1 MYRDA
6 RYQPPYYRPYRSDSE
21 DESESD
27 SDESTTSSLYT
38 SSVFSLPDPK
48 QLVRAAGLSFS
59 NDIMRLDYGKDYVNQ
74 HLFYS
79 PYTREPVLSN
89 DLYGNTKLE
98 IGRNSFQSLILL
110 NSRDRDFN
118 VYPQPT
124 NLVLRLP
131 RVYRNIVN
139 LQFSQLRL
147 LCSFYYFRA
156 DKANIK
162 FFISEKDRILPNRIV
177 TDPEGFPVTINP
189 GSYDINSLIAQLN
202 LQLNLYPLFY
212 DFPGGFEQFSFKFN
226 STGDLALNFNEV
238 GDYFFDILHG
248 KYISPPTLT
257 KAYVTQT
264 FFANRYANKTTF
276 TIGEIQIAYY
286 YPVIKYA
293 LLINYNDPNL
303 STISANDKQYILYS
317 FRSLNDT
324 YLLNI
329 IIKYI
334 PYLDRFRD
342 RNTFKYSLVNKYVVS
357 YDTTYNIITTTTPN
371 LNSSLVNLL
380 TNQYNS
386 YFNAALT
393 ENKLTLADY
402 ASKNRLLQEN
412 NAALLS
418 MYDYLQQQLAKI
430 FAINYGTY
438 SVDYLANPLYEIFV
452 KDGTNLSNI
461 LTAFSLAT
469 LQDSQDPITTF
480 SLQVTPPINYW
491 KTLNTGTPLSNT
503 MTFINSNQA
512 INRFYSIIDNDILSQ
527 EFVASNTS
535 NINIDV
541 RTRSADIIVPVKAEK
556 YTIIAFKSLV
566 NQSLQ
571 VETLSRPL
579 KYRYPAYN
587 IENYSSNIINTF
599 NYQYEYINNSNF
611 EPLFD
616 TGIPLSR
623 RVWNSNIIPIGPV
636 TYGSAYPTE
645 PKVYLCSGLSY
656 LKQLVFSFQSPY
668 VGTSGALQI
677 QKYPVNISFGSNFP
691 NKTYIFMYHDRAA
704 LMADLGQ
711 PYNENRY
718 HYKQS
723 NIAIADSAS
732 NITITLNAYEGEV
745 YYFIVRPETQTF
757 SQFNVYPAVTFS
769 ASSSPTIF
777 TKGIDNFDPTIDPTQ
792 LIDFGSNFNYAMIY
806 DPDYIRL
813 PISSNLWG
821 GTPTDN
827 LNNVNAKHD
836 GPAIGYDNE
845 GYSTDLTDY
854 RPFSQYTL
862 EASLR
867 FVNYYDPIASNG
879 VTFLN
884 NTTYDSVN
892 QTYFNSN
899 SKNIL
904 QTAPLYNTYIPGNV
918 LDREYKIV
926 NWYDSVY
933 IGPTIDTSAIEGITG
948 TLYQIKEPFSQT
960 STVEP
965 IEGYDYFS
973 NSISMKSELSLF
985 DGVCGFTFIPED
997 GIWNIRSLT
1006 FNSAIMNKSN
1016 NNNHAIKYIGIF
1028 NTGNI
1033 YNIDLFDLSL
1043 SNAISVLTLSKRR
1056 YYLPAASTND
1066 IAANNPILYDS
1077 TYDSNID
1084 LYIVGDTRCQNGSYY
1099 TFVASNSSAI
1109 SGYTEN
1115 ARVFLNKPEYLYSA
1129 VAFNSNGSP
1138 SLIYQLTGSIVP
1150 FPDYSISPPRAS
1162 NVYFNGVAS
1171 PNGKHVIVPAP
1182 LSNKADQDYRELPYG
1197 YDVSQVQ
1204 YEQSMAMTTT
1214 ALHMMNSCNPVKD
1227 DIGFKRWTYN
1237 FDNQPISISAN
1248 ISEYLVSLD
1257 SYFTIFKFPL
1267 TGPRILTKHASITL
1281 DDIFTQ
1287 GTYLAAYATND
1298 NMLYQVS
1305 GTTII
1310 NTRKGIIFMG
1320 ISSNDA
1326 GTNKLSF
1333 KVYSISQLDSF
1344 SFQNPNI
1351 TGTIY
1356 NLPVSVSNLL
1366 PNTQFIQE
1374 FKQINYGTLTPTP
1387 YAIFSTKDSITS
1399 NYFLYMTTNIITTP
1413 FTPLNLS
1420 QLISSSNIPFY
1431 FDIDND
1437 NIFIQTSNK
1446 INTYDYNNITN
1457 TVNHTISGPSN
1468 TSNYR
1473 NFITAGSSYYIL
1485 AENNGNHCWGQVY
1498 FEPPLARVVL
1508 SPQIYASPLIS
1519 LASGWA
1525 YNSKWLLSSD
1535 KPYIYGNRGTP
1546 DGTLNTAW
1554 QIFYPSMK
1562 ITFNKL
1568 ANSPV
1573 PIVDLTNIE
1582 PPEYFHTNIFIYNN
1596 LSNLLADTSNTWGNE
1611 KQSNYLACDT
1621 QFRGFQFNSYISHV
1635 PLQTNKT
1642 YYLAIRGYTPS
1653 EQFETMVRFYMPNRY
1668 DYRWVSLSD
1677 IATET
1682 TIVRSNF
1689 TVNNGIAPYDFN
1701 PLYAF
1706 SLINFDNYFTGN
1718 HTYGANII
1726 PSFSGITHNTNTA
1739 SIYYKIWQSNVMKY
1753 SSTVT
1758 TTTTSESSTTE
1769 NGSSS
1774 SSTTTTTTVI
1784 TRITRSGSLKTS
1796 GNLTIISGWQGFAD
1810 FYDQFVYIYNQYMGL
1825 NDTITKINNSAI
1837 DNINKFIISD
1847 LQNILPASALL
1858 RQNYND
1864 PLLFSMLF
1872 KTGNNP
1878 IIGQRLDNWGLGWN
1892 LGYPKEDTAYSTIA
1906 RGNTF
1911 FKILD
1916 DYVYVRLNDEF
1927 NMNKLDIS
1935 GKENLAESREPT
1947 GGVNQY
1953 NTKLFLTTFGGYA
1966 QTAIM
1971 NPISF
1976 NPPIAKLDKFS
1987 FTLTDTGGAIIDNED
2002 CDWNATL
2009 QITEMLETANQ
2020 TSTFIT
2026 LKS

>member
-27 SDESTTSSLYT
+27 SDESTTSSIYT

-48 QLVRAAGLSFS
+48 QLVRSAGLSFS

-177 TDPEGFPVTINP
+177 TDPEGFPTTINP

-212 DFPGGFEQFSFKFN
+212 DFPGGFEQFSFRFN

-257 KAYVTQT
+257 RAYVTQT

-276 TIGEIQIAYY
+276 TIGEIQVAYY
-286 YPVIKYA
+286 YPVIKHA
-293 LLINYNDPNL
+293 LLVNYNDPNL
-303 STISANDKQYILYS
+303 STISASDKEYILYS
-317 FRSLNDT
+317 FRGLNDT

-342 RNTFKYSLVNKYVVS
+342 LNTFKYSLVNKYVVS
-357 YDTTYNIITTTTPN
+357 YDTTYNIITTTSPN

-386 YFNAALT
+386 YFNAALA
-393 ENKLTLADY
+393 ENKLTLAEY
-402 ASKNRLLQEN
+402 ASKNTTLQYY

-438 SVDYLANPLYEIFV
+438 AVDYLANPSYEIFI

-469 LQDSQDPITTF
+469 LQDSQEPITTF

-491 KTLNTGTPLSNT
+491 KTLNTDNPLSNT
-503 MTFINSNQA
+503 MNFINSNQS
-512 INRFYSIIDNDILSQ
+512 INRAYSIPYEDILSQ

-541 RTRSADIIVPVKAEK
+541 RTHSADIILPVKAQK

-587 IENYSSNIINTF
+587 AENYSSNIINTF
-599 NYQYEYINNSNF
+599 NHQYEYINNSNF

-616 TGIPLSR
+616 TGIPLTR

-668 VGTSGALQI
+668 VGTSTPLQV
-677 QKYPVNISFGSNFP
+677 QKYPVDILFGSNFP
-691 NKTYIFMYHDRAA
+691 NKTYVFMYHDRAA
-704 LMADLGQ
+704 LMADLGR

-723 NIAIADSAS
+723 NITLAESPS

-745 YYFIVRPETQTF
+745 YYFIVRPELQTF
-757 SQFNVYPAVTFS
+757 SQFNVFPTVTFS
-769 ASSSPTIF
+769 GTSGPTIF
-777 TKGIDNFDPTIDPTQ
+777 TKSLTDFDPTIDPTQ
-792 LIDFGSNFNYAMIY
+792 LIDFGSNFNYAMVY

-821 GTPTDN
+821 GSPDDD

-884 NTTYDSVN
+884 NSSYDSSN

-904 QTAPLYNTYIPGNV
+904 QTAPLYNTYIPGKV

-926 NWYDSVY
+926 NWYDSIY
-933 IGPTIDTSAIEGITG
+933 IGPTIDTSAIAGITDA
-948 TLYQIKEPFSQT
+948 LYQVKEPFT
-960 STVEP
+960 DISTAAP
-965 IEGYDYFS
+965 IEGYNYFYNFVS
-973 NSISMKSELSLF
+973 GKNELLLF

-1006 FNSAIMNKSN
+1006 FNSAIMNKN
-1016 NNNHAIKYIGIF
+1016 NNKNHEIKYIGIF

-1056 YYLPAASTND
+1056 YYLPANELAATDPAS
-1066 IAANNPILYDS
+1066 YDP

-1084 LYIVGDTRCQNGSYY
+1084 SYIVGDTRSQNGSYY
-1099 TFVASNSSAI
+1099 TFVASNPSAI

-1129 VAFNSNGSP
+1129 VAFNSNDKP
-1138 SLIYQLTGSIVP
+1138 TLIYQLTGSIVP
-1150 FPDYSISPPRAS
+1150 FPDYSIYPPSAS
-1162 NVYFNGVAS
+1162 NSYFNGTIS
-1171 PNGKHVIVPAP
+1171 PNGKQVIVPAP
-1182 LSNKADQDYRELPYG
+1182 LSNTADQDYRVLPYG
-1197 YDVSQVQ
+1197 YDVTQVQ

-1214 ALHMMNSCNPVKD
+1214 ALHMMNSSNPVLD
-1227 DIGFKRWTYN
+1227 DIGFKRWQYN
-1237 FDNQPISISAN
+1237 FDNQPVSISAN
-1248 ISEYLVSLD
+1248 ISGYLVSLD

-1267 TGPRILTKHASITL
+1267 IGSRVLTKHATVTL
-1281 DDIFTQ
+1281 DQLFNP
-1287 GTYLAAYATND
+1287 GTYLAAYTTTND
-1298 NMLYQVS
+1298 LRYN
-1305 GTTII
+1305 GNITTEKAIV
-1310 NTRKGIIFMG
+1310 FMG
-1320 ISSNDA
+1320 ISSNNSV
-1326 GTNKLSF
+1326 TNKLSF
-1333 KVYSISQLDSF
+1333 KIYSISS
-1344 SFQNPNI
+1344 
-1351 TGTIY
+1351 GEIY
-1356 NLPVSVSNLL
+1356 ELQTVSNIISKNETVQNFQVVSYDITL
-1366 PNTQFIQE
+1366 PPFAVYTTQ
-1374 FKQINYGTLTPTP
+1374 N
-1387 YAIFSTKDSITS
+1387 SITS
-1399 NYFLYMTTNIITTP
+1399 NYALYITDD
-1413 FTPLNLS
+1413 
-1420 QLISSSNIPFY
+1420 LISDTFQYSDLLQLNISSNIPFY
-1431 FDIDND
+1431 IDTD
-1437 NIFIQTSNK
+1437 GQYLFINSSNK
-1446 INTYDYNNITN
+1446 ITTYEINSASKDFYTITA
-1457 TVNHTISGPSN
+1457 PPN
-1468 TSNYR
+1468 TSNYK
-1473 NFITAGSSYYIL
+1473 NIITGGSSYYIL
-1485 AENNGNHCWGQVY
+1485 AENNGKYCWGQIQFSNSDAFVT
-1498 FEPPLARVVL
+1498 L
-1508 SPQIYASPLIS
+1508 SPQTFANPIIS

-1562 ITFNKL
+1562 ITFNKI
-1568 ANSPV
+1568 ANSPL

-1582 PPEYFHTNIFIYNN
+1582 PPEYFHTNMFVYNN

-1621 QFRGFQFNSYISHV
+1621 QFRGFQFNSYIQHV
-1635 PLQTNKT
+1635 PLQINKT

-1677 IATET
+1677 MALET

-1689 TVNNGIAPYDFN
+1689 TINNGIAPFNFN

-1726 PSFSGITHNTNTA
+1726 PSFSGITHNTNPN
-1739 SIYYKIWQSNVMKY
+1739 SIYYKIWQSNVLLY
-1753 SSTVT
+1753 SSNT
-1758 TTTTSESSTTE
+1758 TTTTESSTTE
-1769 NGSSS
+1769 NGSS

-1784 TRITRSGSLKTS
+1784 TRITRSGSIKTS
-1796 GNLTIISGWQGFAD
+1796 GKLNIISGWQGFAD

-1878 IIGQRLDNWGLGWN
+1878 IIGQRLDNWGIGWN

-1987 FTLTDTGGAIIDNED
+1987 FTLTDTTGAIIDNQD

-2020 TSTFIT
+2020 SSTFIT

>member
-27 SDESTTSSLYT
+27 SDESTTSSIYT

-48 QLVRAAGLSFS
+48 QLVRSAGLSFS

-276 TIGEIQIAYY
+276 TLGEIQIAYY
-286 YPVIKYA
+286 YPVIKHA
-293 LLINYNDPNL
+293 LLVNYNDPNL

-317 FRSLNDT
+317 FRGLNDT

-342 RNTFKYSLVNKYVVS
+342 LNTFKYSLVNKYVVS
-357 YDTTYNIITTTTPN
+357 YDTTYNIITTTSPN

-386 YFNAALT
+386 YFNSALT
-393 ENKLTLADY
+393 ENKITLADY

-430 FAINYGTY
+430 FAVNYGTY
-438 SVDYLANPLYEIFV
+438 SVDYLANPLYQIFV
-452 KDGTNLSNI
+452 RDGTNLSNI

-480 SLQVTPPINYW
+480 SLQVAPPINYW

-503 MTFINSNQA
+503 TEFVNSNSFINN
-512 INRFYSIIDNDILSQ
+512 FYSIIDQNILPQ
-527 EFVASNTS
+527 EFVTSAAS

-556 YTIIAFKSLV
+556 YTIIAFRSLV
-566 NQSLQ
+566 NQNLQ

-587 IENYSSNIINTF
+587 AENYSSNIVNTF
-599 NYQYEYINNSNF
+599 NYHYEYINNPNF
-611 EPLFD
+611 EPLLD
-616 TGIPLSR
+616 TGIPLNR
-623 RVWNSNIIPIGPV
+623 RVWNSNIITIGPV
-636 TYGSAYPTE
+636 SYGAIPPTE
-645 PKVYLCSGLSY
+645 PQGFLCSGLSY

-668 VGTSGALQI
+668 VGTSGPLQI

-691 NKTYIFMYHDRAA
+691 NKTYVFMYHDRAA
-704 LMADLGQ
+704 LMADLGR

-723 NIAIADSAS
+723 NIVIANSSS
-732 NITITLNAYEGEV
+732 NISITLNAYEGEV
-745 YYFIVRPETQTF
+745 YYFIVRPDTQTF
-757 SQFNVYPAVTFS
+757 SQFNVYPTVTFS
-769 ASSSPTIF
+769 DSSSPSIF
-777 TKGIDNFDPTIDPTQ
+777 TRGIDNFDPTIDPTQ

-821 GTPTDN
+821 DSPDDN
-827 LNNVNAKHD
+827 LNNVTIKHD

-862 EASLR
+862 ETSLR
-867 FVNYYDPIASNG
+867 FINYYDPIASNG
-879 VTFLN
+879 ATFLN
-884 NTTYDSVN
+884 NSSYDSIN

-899 SKNIL
+899 TKNIL
-904 QTAPLYNTYIPGNV
+904 QTAPLYNSYIPGKV

-926 NWYDSVY
+926 NWYDSIY
-933 IGPTIDTSAIEGITG
+933 IGPTIDTSDIQGIADTSYEAK
-948 TLYQIKEPFSQT
+948 TPFIDE
-960 STVEP
+960 STENL
-965 IEGYDYFS
+965 IEGYDYFN
-973 NSISMKSELSLF
+973 NSISGKNELSLF

-1033 YNIDLFDLSL
+1033 YNIDLFDMSL
-1043 SNAISVLTLSKRR
+1043 SNAVSVLTLTRRR
-1056 YYLPAASTND
+1056 YYLPDT
-1066 IAANNPILYDS
+1066 AANNPASYDP

-1084 LYIVGDTRCQNGSYY
+1084 SYIVGDTRCQNGSYY

-1129 VAFNSNGSP
+1129 VAFNSNDKP
-1138 SLIYQLTGSIVP
+1138 TIIYQLTGSIVP

-1162 NVYFNGVAS
+1162 NIYFNGTTS

-1182 LSNKADQDYRELPYG
+1182 LSNKADPDYRELPYG
-1197 YDVSQVQ
+1197 YDVTQVQ

-1214 ALHMMNSCNPVKD
+1214 ALHMMNSSNPVKD
-1227 DIGFKRWTYN
+1227 DIGFKRWAYN
-1237 FDNQPISISAN
+1237 FDNQPVSISAN
-1248 ISEYLVSLD
+1248 ISEYLVTLD
-1257 SYFTIFKFPL
+1257 SQFTIYKFPL
-1267 TGPRILTKHASITL
+1267 TGARILTKYATISLDSI
-1281 DDIFTQ
+1281 FRP
-1287 GTYLAAYATND
+1287 GTYLAAYSTNND
-1298 NMLYQVS
+1298 LRFTV
-1305 GTTII
+1305 GGITTE
-1310 NTRKGIIFMG
+1310 KGIIFMG
-1320 ISSNDA
+1320 ISPNDSE
-1326 GTNKLSF
+1326 TNKLSF
-1333 KVYSISQLDSF
+1333 NIYSIS
-1344 SFQNPNI
+1344 
-1351 TGTIY
+1351 TGEIY
-1356 NLPVSVSNLL
+1356 ELQTVSNIISK
-1366 PNTQFIQE
+1366 NEIVQNFQ
-1374 FKQINYGTLTPTP
+1374 QISYSSDKDP
-1387 YAIFSTKDSITS
+1387 YAVYSTKNSITS
-1399 NYFLYMTTNIITTP
+1399 NYSLYTTKNLLDAP
-1413 FTPLNLS
+1413 FESENLTD
-1420 QLISSSNIPFY
+1420 LIGASNIPFS
-1431 FDIDND
+1431 FDND
-1437 NIFIQTSNK
+1437 SDILYIHVGNTIIK
-1446 INTYDYNNITN
+1446 YDINTSGGYASY
-1457 TVNHTISGPSN
+1457 TISGPPN

-1473 NFITAGSSYYIL
+1473 NFITSGNLYYIL
-1485 AENNGNHCWGQVY
+1485 AENNGKHCWGQVY
-1498 FEPPLARVVL
+1498 FIESPKEAIVIL
-1508 SPQIYASPLIS
+1508 SPQTFNNPLIS

-1562 ITFNKL
+1562 ITFNKI
-1568 ANSPV
+1568 ANSPL
-1573 PIVDLTNIE
+1573 PIVDLTGIE
-1582 PPEYFHTNIFIYNN
+1582 PPEYFHTNMFVYNN
-1596 LSNLLADTSNTWGNE
+1596 LSNLLADTSNIWGNE
-1611 KQSNYLACDT
+1611 QQSNYIACDT
-1621 QFRGFQFNSYISHV
+1621 KFRGFQFNSYIPNV
-1635 PLQTNKT
+1635 PLQINKT

-1689 TVNNGIAPYDFN
+1689 TVNNGIAPFNFN

-1726 PSFSGITHNTNTA
+1726 PSFSGITHNTNPT

-1753 SSTVT
+1753 STSTT

-1774 SSTTTTTTVI
+1774 SSTTTTTTTTVV

-1810 FYDQFVYIYNQYMGL
+1810 FYDQFVYIYNQYTAL
-1825 NDTITKINNSAI
+1825 NDTIIKINDATTA
-1837 DNINKFIISD
+1837 NINKFIISD
-1847 LQNILPASALL
+1847 LQNILPPSALL

-1872 KTGNNP
+1872 KTGNDP

-1987 FTLTDTGGAIIDNED
+1987 FTLTDTGGTIIDNED

-2009 QITEMLETANQ
+2009 QITEMLDTANQ

>member
-1 MYRDA
+1 M
-6 RYQPPYYRPYRSDSE
+6 
-21 DESESD
+21 
-27 SDESTTSSLYT
+27 
-38 SSVFSLPDPK
+38 K
-48 QLVRAAGLSFS
+48 
-59 NDIMRLDYGKDYVNQ
+59 LDYGKDYVNQ

-79 PYTREPVLSN
+79 PYTREPLLSN
-89 DLYGNTKLE
+89 DLYGSTKLE

-162 FFISEKDRILPNRIV
+162 FFISEKDRVLPNRIL
-177 TDPEGFPVTINP
+177 TDPEGFPTTISP

-276 TIGEIQIAYY
+276 TLGEMQVAYY
-286 YPVIKYA
+286 YPVIKHA
-293 LLINYNDPNL
+293 LLVNYNDRNL

-317 FRSLNDT
+317 FRSLSDA

-342 RNTFKYSLVNKYVVS
+342 LNTFKYSLVNKYVVS
-357 YDTTYNIITTTTPN
+357 YDTTYNIITTTSPN

-386 YFNAALT
+386 YFNSALID
-393 ENKLTLADY
+393 NKLTLADY
-402 ASKNRLLQEN
+402 ANRNTLLQQY

-430 FAINYGTY
+430 FAVNYGTY
-438 SVDYLANPLYEIFV
+438 AVEYLANPLYQILV

-480 SLQVTPPINYW
+480 SLQVTPPTNYW
-491 KTLNTGTPLSNT
+491 RTLNTATKPLLNT
-503 MTFINSNQA
+503 MEFINSNSTF
-512 INRFYSIIDNDILSQ
+512 NRFYSIIDEDILQQ
-527 EFVASNTS
+527 EFVTTNTS

-541 RTRSADIIVPVKAEK
+541 RTRSADIIVPVKAQK
-556 YTIIAFKSLV
+556 YTIIAFRSLV
-566 NQSLQ
+566 NQNLQ

-587 IENYSSNIINTF
+587 AENYSSNIINTF

-611 EPLFD
+611 EPLLD
-616 TGIPLSR
+616 TGIPLNR
-623 RVWNSNIIPIGPV
+623 RIWNSNIITIGPV
-636 TYGSAYPTE
+636 LYGAIPPSE
-645 PKVYLCSGLSY
+645 PQGFLCSGLSY
-656 LKQLVFSFQSPY
+656 LKQLVFSFQAPP
-668 VGTSGALQI
+668 VGTSTPLQI
-677 QKYPVNISFGSNFP
+677 QKYPLNISFGANLP
-691 NKTYIFMYHDRAA
+691 NKTYVFMYHDRAA
-704 LMADLGQ
+704 FMADLGR
-711 PYNENRY
+711 PYNENQF

-723 NIAIADSAS
+723 NVVVAYSQS
-732 NITITLNAYEGEV
+732 NISITLNAYEGEV
-745 YYFIVRPETQTF
+745 YYFIVRPDTQIF
-757 SQFNVYPAVTFS
+757 SQFIVYPVVNFS
-769 ASSSPTIF
+769 ANNSPTIF
-777 TKGIDNFDPTIDPTQ
+777 TRSIDNFDPTINPNQ

-821 GTPTDN
+821 ETPTDN
-827 LNNVNAKHD
+827 LNNVSVKHS
-836 GPAIGYDNE
+836 GPAIGYDNN

-867 FVNYYDPIASNG
+867 FLNYYDPVAPNG

-884 NTTYDSVN
+884 NSSYDSVN

-904 QTAPLYNTYIPGNV
+904 QTAPLYNTYTPGTVSN
-918 LDREYKIV
+918 REYKIV

-933 IGPTIDTSAIEGITG
+933 IGPTIDTSAIVGGSYEVKT
-948 TLYQIKEPFSQT
+948 PFIDT
-960 STVEP
+960 STANP
-965 IEGYDYFS
+965 IGGYDYLN
-973 NSISMKSELSLF
+973 NSISGKNELSLF

-1043 SNAISVLTLSKRR
+1043 SNALTVLNLTKRR
-1056 YYLPAASTND
+1056 YYLPDT
-1066 IAANNPILYDS
+1066 AANTPADYDP

-1084 LYIVGDTRCQNGSYY
+1084 SYIVGDTRCQNGSYY
-1099 TFVASNSSAI
+1099 TFIASNSSAI
-1109 SGYTEN
+1109 PGYTEN
-1115 ARVFLNKPEYLYSA
+1115 ARVFINKPEYLYSA
-1129 VAFNSNGSP
+1129 VAFNSNGNP
-1138 SLIYQLTGSIVP
+1138 TLIYQLTGSIVP
-1150 FPDYSISPPRAS
+1150 FPDYSIYPPSAS
-1162 NVYFNGVAS
+1162 NTYFNGETS
-1171 PNGKHVIVPAP
+1171 PNGKQVIVPAP
-1182 LSNKADQDYRELPYG
+1182 LSNKADQDYRTLPYG

-1237 FDNQPISISAN
+1237 VNNQPVSISAN
-1248 ISEYLVSLD
+1248 ISEYLVTLD
-1257 SYFTIFKFPL
+1257 SQFTIYKFPL
-1267 TGPRILTKHASITL
+1267 TGARILTKDATITL
-1281 DDIFTQ
+1281 DDLFTQ
-1287 GTYLAAYATND
+1287 GTYLAAYATNN

-1305 GTTII
+1305 GNTII
-1310 NTRKGIIFMG
+1310 QTRKGIIFMG
-1320 ISSNDA
+1320 ISSNDSQ
-1326 GTNKLSF
+1326 TNKLSF
-1333 KVYSISQLDSF
+1333 KIYSISQLEPF
-1344 SFQNPNI
+1344 SSQNPNI

-1356 NLPVSVSNLL
+1356 DLEVSPDVSNLL

-1374 FKQINYGTLTPTP
+1374 FRQNNSGNPVPAP

-1399 NYFLYMTTNIITTP
+1399 NYSLYATDNIISAP

-1420 QLISSSNIPFY
+1420 EIIGSSNIPFY
-1431 FDIDND
+1431 FDIDSIINN
-1437 NIFIQTSNK
+1437 NIIIYIQTSNNITK
-1446 INTYDYNNITN
+1446 FFNNTNTINTF
-1457 TVNHTISGPSN
+1457 VISGPPN

-1473 NFITAGSSYYIL
+1473 NFITAGTSYYIL
-1485 AENNGNHCWGQVY
+1485 AENNGSHCWGQVY
-1498 FEPPLARVVL
+1498 FKESPNQALVIL
-1508 SPQIYASPLIS
+1508 SPQTFANPITS

-1568 ANSPV
+1568 ENSPM
-1573 PIVDLTNIE
+1573 PIVDLTDIE
-1582 PPEYFHTNIFIYNN
+1582 PPEYFHTNMFVYNS
-1596 LSNLLADTSNTWGNE
+1596 LSNLLADTSNIWGNE
-1611 KQSNYLACDT
+1611 QQSNYIACDT
-1621 QFRGFQFNSYISHV
+1621 QFRGFQFNSYIPNV

-1668 DYRWVSLSD
+1668 DYRWVSLTD

-1689 TVNNGIAPYDFN
+1689 TVNNGIAPFNFN

-1706 SLINFDNYFTGN
+1706 SLVNFDNYFTGN

-1726 PSFSGITHNTNTA
+1726 PSYSGITHNINPD
-1739 SIYYKIWQSNVMKY
+1739 SIYYKIWQSNVAKY
-1753 SSTVT
+1753 SSAVTTTT
-1758 TTTTSESSTTE
+1758 TTTTSESSITE

-1774 SSTTTTTTVI
+1774 STTTTIV

-1810 FYDQFVYIYNQYMGL
+1810 FYDAFVYIYNQYIAL
-1825 NDTITKINNSAI
+1825 NNIITTINDTATA
-1837 DNINKFIISD
+1837 NINKFIISD
-1847 LQNILPASALL
+1847 LQNILPPSALL

-1864 PLLFSMLF
+1864 ALLFSMLF

-1892 LGYPKEDTAYSTIA
+1892 LGYPKEDTIYSTIA

-1987 FTLTDTGGAIIDNED
+1987 FTLTDTGGAVIDNQD

>member
-48 QLVRAAGLSFS
+48 QLVRSAGLSFS
-59 NDIMRLDYGKDYVNQ
+59 NDTMKLDYGKDYVNQ

-79 PYTREPVLSN
+79 PYTREPILSN
-89 DLYGNTKLE
+89 DLYGSTKLE

-162 FFISEKDRILPNRIV
+162 FFISEKDRVLPNRIL
-177 TDPEGFPVTINP
+177 TEPEGFPTTINP

-238 GDYFFDILHG
+238 GDYFYDILHG

-276 TIGEIQIAYY
+276 TLGEMQVAYY
-286 YPVIKYA
+286 YPVIKHA
-293 LLINYNDPNL
+293 LLVNYNDPNL

-317 FRSLNDT
+317 FRGLSDA

-342 RNTFKYSLVNKYVVS
+342 LNTFKYSLVNKYVVS
-357 YDTTYNIITTTTPN
+357 YDTTYNIITITSPN

-386 YFNAALT
+386 YFNAALA
-393 ENKLTLADY
+393 ENKLTLATY
-402 ASKNRLLQEN
+402 AANNTTLQYY

-430 FAINYGTY
+430 FAVNYGTY
-438 SVDYLANPLYEIFV
+438 AVEYLANPLYQILV

-469 LQDSQDPITTF
+469 LQDSQEPITTF
-480 SLQVTPPINYW
+480 SLQVTPPTNYW
-491 KTLNTGTPLSNT
+491 TTLNTATKPLSNT
-503 MTFINSNQA
+503 TEFINSNST
-512 INRFYSIIDNDILSQ
+512 INRFYSIIDQDILPQ
-527 EFVASNTS
+527 EFVTSNAS

-541 RTRSADIIVPVKAEK
+541 RTLSADIIIPVKAQK
-556 YTIIAFKSLV
+556 YTIIAFRSLV
-566 NQSLQ
+566 NQNLQ

-587 IENYSSNIINTF
+587 VENYSSNIVNTF

-611 EPLFD
+611 EPLLD
-616 TGIPLSR
+616 TGIPLNR
-623 RVWNSNIIPIGPV
+623 RIWNSNIITIGPV
-636 TYGSAYPTE
+636 SYGATPPTE
-645 PKVYLCSGLSY
+645 PQGFLCSGLSY
-656 LKQLVFSFQSPY
+656 LKQLVFSFQAPS
-668 VGTSGALQI
+668 VGNSTVLQI
-677 QKYPVNISFGSNFP
+677 QKYPLNISFGSNLP
-691 NKTYIFMYHDRAA
+691 NKTYVFMYHDRAA
-704 LMADLGQ
+704 LMADLGR
-711 PYNENRY
+711 PYNENPL

-723 NIAIADSAS
+723 NVVVAYSPS
-732 NITITLNAYEGEV
+732 NLSIIMNAYEEEV
-745 YYFIVRPETQTF
+745 YYFIVRPDTRIF
-757 SQFNVYPAVTFS
+757 SQFIVYPVVNFS
-769 ASSSPTIF
+769 ANNSTTIF
-777 TKGIDNFDPTIDPTQ
+777 TRSVDNFNPTIDPTQ

-821 GTPTDN
+821 ETPADN
-827 LNNVNAKHD
+827 LNNVSVKHA
-836 GPAIGYDNE
+836 GPAIGYDNN

-867 FVNYYDPIASNG
+867 FVNYYDPVAPNG

-884 NTTYDSVN
+884 NSSYDSVN

-904 QTAPLYNTYIPGNV
+904 QTAPLYNTYIPGIVSN
-918 LDREYKIV
+918 REYKIV

-933 IGPTIDTSAIEGITG
+933 IGPTIDTSAIVGASYEE
-948 TLYQIKEPFSQT
+948 KEPFSEI
-960 STVEP
+960 STANP
-965 IEGYDYFS
+965 IEGYDYFN
-973 NSISMKSELSLF
+973 NSISGKNELSLF

-1043 SNAISVLTLSKRR
+1043 SNALSVLNLTKRR
-1056 YYLPAASTND
+1056 YYLPDT
-1066 IAANNPILYDS
+1066 AANNPADYDP

-1084 LYIVGDTRCQNGSYY
+1084 SYIVGDTRCQNGSYY

-1109 SGYTEN
+1109 PGYTEN
-1115 ARVFLNKPEYLYSA
+1115 ARIFLNKPEYLYSA
-1129 VAFNSNGSP
+1129 VAFNSNGKP
-1138 SLIYQLTGSIVP
+1138 TVIYQLTGSIVP
-1150 FPDYSISPPRAS
+1150 FPDYSIYPPSAS
-1162 NVYFNGVAS
+1162 NTYFNGMTS

-1182 LSNKADQDYRELPYG
+1182 LSNKADPDYRELPYG
-1197 YDVSQVQ
+1197 YDVTQVQ

-1227 DIGFKRWTYN
+1227 DIGFKRWTYKV
-1237 FDNQPISISAN
+1237 DNQPVSISAN
-1248 ISEYLVSLD
+1248 ISEYLVTLETQFIVYKFSL
-1257 SYFTIFKFPL
+1257 I
-1267 TGPRILTKHASITL
+1267 GPRILTKYATITL
-1281 DDIFTQ
+1281 DEIFTP
-1287 GTYLAAYATND
+1287 GTYVAAYATNND
-1298 NMLYQVS
+1298 MRYTS
-1305 GTTII
+1305 GGITTE
-1310 NTRKGIIFMG
+1310 KGIIFMG
-1320 ISSNDA
+1320 ISSNNSE
-1326 GTNKLSF
+1326 TNKLSF
-1333 KVYSISQLDSF
+1333 NIYSISSGEIYELPTVTNIISKNEIIQN
-1344 SFQNPNI
+1344 FQQI
-1351 TGTIY
+1351 SY
-1356 NLPVSVSNLL
+1356 NL
-1366 PNTQFIQE
+1366 T
-1374 FKQINYGTLTPTP
+1374 TPP
-1387 YAIFSTKDSITS
+1387 YAVYSTKNSITS
-1399 NYFLYMTTNIITTP
+1399 NYKLYTTSNLLLSP
-1413 FTPLNLS
+1413 FESPSIVQTNV
-1420 QLISSSNIPFY
+1420 SSNIPFT
-1431 FDIDND
+1431 FDND
-1437 NIFIQTSNK
+1437 SDTLFIHSYNTIYKYDMNYVKNIVPYP
-1446 INTYDYNNITN
+1446 IN
-1457 TVNHTISGPSN
+1457 GPSN

-1473 NFITAGSSYYIL
+1473 NFITAESSYYIL
-1485 AENNGNHCWGQVY
+1485 AENNGRHCWGQLY
-1498 FEPPLARVVL
+1498 FSNLPDGSPVEARVTL
-1508 SPQIYASPLIS
+1508 SPQTFANPITS

-1568 ANSPV
+1568 ANSV
-1573 PIVDLTNIE
+1573 MPIVNLTGIE
-1582 PPEYFHTNIFIYNN
+1582 PPEYFHTNMFVYNN
-1596 LSNLLADTSNTWGNE
+1596 LSNLLADTSNIWGNE
-1611 KQSNYLACDT
+1611 QPSNYIACDT
-1621 QFRGFQFNSYISHV
+1621 QFRGFEFNSYIPNV

-1653 EQFETMVRFYMPNRY
+1653 EQFQTMVRFYMPNRY
-1668 DYRWVSLSD
+1668 DYRWVSLPD
-1677 IATET
+1677 MATE
-1682 TIVRSNF
+1682 IGLVRSNF
-1689 TVNNGIAPYDFN
+1689 TINNGIAPFNFN

-1706 SLINFDNYFTGN
+1706 SLVNFDNYFTGN

-1726 PSFSGITHNTNTA
+1726 PSFSGITHNTNPD
-1739 SIYYKIWQSNVMKY
+1739 SIYYKIWQSNVAKY
-1753 SSTVT
+1753 SSNTTTT

-1769 NGSSS
+1769 NGSS

-1810 FYDQFVYIYNQYMGL
+1810 FYDQFVYIYNQYIAL
-1825 NDTITKINNSAI
+1825 NDTIIKINDETTA
-1837 DNINKFIISD
+1837 NINKFIISD
-1847 LQNILPASALL
+1847 LQNILPPSALL

-1987 FTLTDTGGAIIDNED
+1987 FTLTDTGGAIIDNAD

-2020 TSTFIT
+2020 SSTFIT